1 MSETS
6 FQPSQPS
13 QPAGAPAAPAIWIA
27 DDSPLEAQLI
37 VHALGA
43 GYRTELFKDGSSLLE
58 RLARSPQRPDVLL
71 LDWVMPD
78 ITGEEICRFL
88 RANPETANLAIILVT
103 ASRLEVTDVVAGLS
117 AGADDYVSK
126 PFAPEE
132 LRARVGAILRAQRLR
147 EAMLRQTQ
155 RLELVALLA
164 KRLTAAGS
172 SVPAVLDALCST
184 LVSAVGDGCLVWTD
198 LMAQSGSRFQAIWRG
213 EAEAAAVLQGLL
225 HNELEQKYAPDSAAD
240 AHARLFRRAAR
251 EQAKEFIAPQ
261 LHAYLDRFAVSGL
274 VLLPLR
280 DRNGVRGTMA
290 VWRNQQR
297 EDFTA
302 DDLALL
308 GTCLDYC
315 ALTLENAQL
324 YEAEQQMR
332 ARLDA
337 TLDQLP
343 VGVLVADE
351 HGKTCLRNRMS
362 REILGDQLELGLHLS
377 ELERQTVYEQPSGVP
392 YVPGQMPITRALTG
406 EVVRG
411 EELILRLPDSALR
424 TIRVSGAPVLS
435 ADGLPRGGVVAFEDV
450 SEQKAVAR
458 ERERIAQFQE
468 QFLGILG
475 HDLRN
480 PLNAITMAA
489 TVMTHHPGNEKALV
503 GRIAASAERMRRMID
518 QLLDL
523 TRARLGGGIL
533 LATKLV
539 NLGEI
544 IHNVVEE
551 IQIGSPQCRF
561 SLQLE
566 PVRGCWDQGRLEQ
579 VFSNVISNAVL
590 YGLPGHPVT
599 ISLRAIDGLA
609 ICEVHNHNPAG
620 EVIEPEQLAIIF
632 EPFRRGRSE
641 YQRSQGL
648 GLGLFIAKEI
658 VKAHHGRIE
667 VASSSEQ
674 GTTFSIL
681 LPLDLVQSS

>member
-1 MSETS
+1 MSEES
-6 FQPSQPS
+6 FPSAAESVPS
-13 QPAGAPAAPAIWIA
+13 TIWIA

-88 RANPETANLAIILVT
+88 RANPETASLAIILVT
-103 ASRLEVTDVVAGLS
+103 ASRLQVADVVAGLS

-132 LRARVGAILRAQRLR
+132 LRARVGAIRRAQRLR

-172 SVPAVLDALCST
+172 SVPAVLDALCHT

-198 LMAQSGSRFQAIWRG
+198 LMAQSGPHLQSVWRG
-213 EAEAAAVLQGLL
+213 EPDAAAVLQALL
-225 HNELEQKYAPDSAAD
+225 HSERKQKYAPDPAGD
-240 AHARLFRRAAR
+240 AHQRLFSPAAR
-251 EQAKEFIAPQ
+251 AQAKQLLAPH
-261 LHAYLDRFAVSGL
+261 LHSYLEQFAVSGL

-280 DRNGVRGTMA
+280 DLNGVRGTLV
-290 VWRNQQR
+290 VWRDQRR
-297 EDFTA
+297 EDFTSA
-302 DDLALL
+302 DLALL

-324 YEAEQQMR
+324 YEAEQRLR

-351 HGKTCLRNRMS
+351 HGRTCLRNRMS
-362 REILGDQLELGLHLS
+362 REILGDHLEPGLHFTQLEQQNL
-377 ELERQTVYEQPSGVP
+377 YEQPTGVP
-392 YVPGQMPITRALTG
+392 YTPGEMPLTRALAG
-406 EVVRG
+406 QVVRG
-411 EELILRLPDSALR
+411 EELMLRLAGGGLR
-424 TIRVSGAPVLS
+424 TIRASGAPVRS
-435 ADGLPRGGVVAFEDV
+435 EDGMLLGGVVAFEDV

-458 ERERIAQFQE
+458 EREQIAQFQE

-489 TVMTHHPGNEKALV
+489 TVLTHHPGNEKALV
-503 GRIAASAERMRRMID
+503 ARITASAERMRRMIE

-533 LATKLV
+533 LATKPVDLS
-539 NLGEI
+539 EI
-544 IHNVVEE
+544 VHNVVDEL
-551 IQIGSPQCRF
+551 QIGSPQCRF
-561 SLQLE
+561 SLQSE
-566 PVRGCWDQGRLEQ
+566 PVRGLWDQGRLEQ

-590 YGLPGHPVT
+590 HGLQGHPVT
-599 ISLRAIDGLA
+599 INLRRAGELA
-609 ICEVHNHNPAG
+609 VCEVHNKTPDGA
-620 EVIEPEQLAIIF
+620 EIKPEQMSVLF

-641 YQRSQGL
+641 HQRSQGL

-667 VASSSEQ
+667 VSSSQEQ
-674 GTTFSIL
+674 GTTFRIL
-681 LPLDLVQSS
+681 LPLDLAQAS

>member
-1 MSETS
+1 MSE
-6 FQPSQPS
+6 QPLHP
-13 QPAGAPAAPAIWIA
+13 PARPAPPTIWIA

-37 VHALGA
+37 VHALGS
-43 GYRTELFKDGSSLLE
+43 GYRMEVFKDGSSLLE

-88 RANPETANLAIILVT
+88 RANPETAGLAIILVT
-103 ASRLEVTDVVAGLS
+103 ASRVEVADVVAGLS

-172 SVPAVLDALCST
+172 SVPAALEALCGT
-184 LVSAVGDGCLVWTD
+184 LVGAVGDGAVVWTEV
-198 LMAQSGSRFQAIWRG
+198 LGPSGPRLQAIWRG
-213 EAEAAAVLQGLL
+213 EPEAAAVLQAVL
-225 HNELEQKYAPDSAAD
+225 HAELAQLHTPDPGDAP
-240 AHARLFRRAAR
+240 ARLLGPVARAQAR
-251 EQAKEFIAPQ
+251 ERLAPH
-261 LHAYLDRFAVSGL
+261 LHDYLERFAVSGL

-280 DRNGVRGTMA
+280 DRSGVRGTLA
-290 VWRNQQR
+290 VWRDPRR
-297 EDFTA
+297 EGFTPE
-302 DDLALL
+302 DLALL
-308 GTCLDYC
+308 DTCLDYC

-324 YEAEQQMR
+324 YEAEQRMR

-351 HGKTCLRNRMS
+351 HGRTCLRNRMS
-362 REILGDQLELGLHLS
+362 REILGDTLEPGLHFTT
-377 ELERQTVYEQPSGVP
+377 LEQQNRYEHPSGEL
-392 YVPGQMPITRALTG
+392 YAPGRMPLTRALAG

-411 EELILRLPDSALR
+411 EEIMLQQTGGAPR
-424 TIRVSGAPVLS
+424 TIRASGAPVMS
-435 ADGLPRGGVVAFEDV
+435 EDGVPLGGVVAFEDV
-450 SEQKAVAR
+450 SEQKAAAR
-458 ERERIAQFQE
+458 EREQIAQFQE

-489 TVMTHHPGNEKALV
+489 TVLTHHPGNEKVLV
-503 GRIAASAERMRRMID
+503 GRIAASAERMRRMIE

-523 TRARLGGGIL
+523 TRARLGGGIM
-533 LATKLV
+533 LATKVV
-539 NLGEI
+539 NLSELVS
-544 IHNVVEE
+544 NVVDE
-551 IQIGSPQCRF
+551 IQIASPHCSF
-561 SLQLE
+561 ILALE
-566 PVRGCWDQGRLEQ
+566 PMLLGFWDQGRLEQ

-590 YGLPGHPVT
+590 YGRPGRPVT
-599 ISLRAIDGLA
+599 INLRGVGALVV
-609 ICEVHNHNPAG
+609 CEVHNDNPEG
-620 EVIEPEQLAIIF
+620 TEIEPEQLSILF

-658 VKAHHGRIE
+658 VTAHHGSIE
-667 VASSSEQ
+667 VASSREQ
-674 GTTFSIL
+674 GTTFRII
-681 LPLDLVQSS
+681 LPLGSG